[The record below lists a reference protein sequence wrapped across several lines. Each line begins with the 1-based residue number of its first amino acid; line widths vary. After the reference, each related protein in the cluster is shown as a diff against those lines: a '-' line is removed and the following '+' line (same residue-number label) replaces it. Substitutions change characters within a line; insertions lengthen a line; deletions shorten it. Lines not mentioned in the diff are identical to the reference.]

1 MVAMGNA
8 KSLIIGAV
16 GLAVLVALVLLF
28 MKVNDSPAREV
39 DEAKLQKAQASYRRD
54 QVAADRAPPMLTQ
67 ETAPRLEPRDVEVE
81 EPEPEPERVAISA
94 ANTPKVRRDRRFAPG
109 GIKAF
114 KVAPAALGGDD
125 GSGGELRDQMGG
137 ANKLYDKADY
147 DGARDAALDVLEGHP
162 NQVRM
167 IRIVVSSSCIMGD
180 HEVAEE
186 YFGKLKRGRD
196 RKQMARR
203 CGRYGVELEP

>member
-1 MVAMGNA
+1 MGSA

-16 GLAVLVALVLLF
+16 GVAVLVALVLLF
-28 MKVNDSPAREV
+28 MKVSDSPAHEI
-39 DEAKLQKAQASYRRD
+39 DDAKLQRAQASYKRE
-54 QVAADRAPPMLTQ
+54 QAAADRAPPTLPQ
-67 ETAPRLEPRDVEVE
+67 EIAPRLEPRIPDDEVE
-81 EPEPEPERVAISA
+81 EPEPAPVAL
-94 ANTPKVRRDRRFAPG
+94 ANRPSLPKARRDPRIVPG
-109 GIKAF
+109 IQAF

-125 GSGGELRDQMGG
+125 GTGGRGLREQMSG
-137 ANKLYDKADY
+137 ANKKYDRADY
-147 DGARDAALDVLEGHP
+147 EGAREAALEVLEDHP

-186 YFGKLKRGRD
+186 YFDKLKRERD
-196 RKQMARR
+196 RDQMARR